1 MDGTSTKREL
11 IFFFLTIDSFSFLF
25 SLKRELLGVFPREA
39 VATEMTV
46 SGGLL
51 VDGVL
56 QLEVLDDSAWAEVEV
71 LLDNIQKLLLALCR
85 RTVAAK
91 GRGRNAIVNWHR
103 C

>member
-1 MDGTSTKREL
+1 M
-11 IFFFLTIDSFSFLF
+11 F

-91 GRGRNAIVNWHR
+91 GEREK
-103 C
+103 CDC